1 MWRIQKGGLSVSDLA
16 SLKKINPDIE
26 MDLERDHCAD
36 RVYSFS
42 ITKSLLEDLIRVFDF
57 FCTQKYLSSLVS
69 LHIAQ
74 EGGEHVNLDVFVNYV
89 TKKGREPHL
98 FSC

>member
-1 MWRIQKGGLSVSDLA
+1 MWRIKKERLSASDLD
-16 SLKKINPDIE
+16 SLQKINPSIQL
-26 MDLERDHCAD
+26 DLESDPCAD

-42 ITKSLLEDLIRVFDF
+42 ITESLSEDLIRVFDF
-57 FCTQKYLSSLVS
+57 FCTQKSLLILES

-74 EGGEHVNLDVFVNYV
+74 EGGERVNLDVFVNYLS
-89 TKKGREPHL
+89 KKGREPHL

>member
-1 MWRIQKGGLSVSDLA
+1 MRRIQKGRLSVSDLA

-26 MDLERDHCAD
+26 MDLESDHCAD

-42 ITKSLLEDLIRVFDF
+42 IAGSLSEDLIRVFDF

-89 TKKGREPHL
+89 TKKGRDPHL